1 MANRTKIHPLVARGI
16 QQLVRGEAT
25 NVDGTPMT
33 QQQFADALNVCAD
46 TVAAAVNGT
55 GGYRYQSPA
64 ALAARNGSPKAAS
77 TSTSNGSPK
86 AASNG
91 SKAASNGS
99 KAATEKEPTGE
110 TLPEALVLD
119 ALQDLAGAVRDLEHA
134 LCNDKGIDVR
144 TAAYVHALG
153 RRNAAALGDKENI

>member
-16 QQLVRGEAT
+16 QQLVRTHAT

-64 ALAARNGSPKAAS
+64 ALADGNGSPKAAS
-77 TSTSNGSPK
+77 TSTSNGSP
-86 AASNG
+86 
-91 SKAASNGS
+91 

-153 RRNAAALGDKENI
+153 RRAA

>member
-16 QQLVRGEAT
+16 QQLVRTHAT
-25 NVDGTPMT
+25 NVDGTAMT

-64 ALAARNGSPKAAS
+64 ALAASNGFKAAS
-77 TSTSNGSPK
+77 TST
-86 AASNG
+86 
-91 SKAASNGS
+91 SNGS
-99 KAATEKEPTGE
+99 KAATEKEPAGE
-110 TLPEALVLD
+110 TLPDGPLDVEGVFTCDKTLVLD

-134 LCNDKGIDVR
+134 LAKDRGIDVR

-153 RRNAAALGDKENI
+153 RRAA

>member
-16 QQLVRGEAT
+16 QQLVRTHAT

-64 ALAARNGSPKAAS
+64 ALAASNGFPKAAS
-77 TSTSNGSPK
+77 T
-86 AASNG
+86 SNG

-134 LCNDKGIDVR
+134 L
-144 TAAYVHALG
+144 G
-153 RRNAAALGDKENI
+153 RRAA

>member
-16 QQLVRGEAT
+16 QQLVRTHAT

-64 ALAARNGSPKAAS
+64 ALADGNGSKAAS
-77 TSTSNGSPK
+77 TSTSNGSP
-86 AASNG
+86 
-91 SKAASNGS
+91 

-119 ALQDLAGAVRDLEHA
+119 ALQDLAGAVHDLEHA

-153 RRNAAALGDKENI
+153 RRAA

>member
-16 QQLVRGEAT
+16 QQLVRTHAT

-64 ALAARNGSPKAAS
+64 ALADGNGSKAAS

-86 AASNG
+86 AA
-91 SKAASNGS
+91 A
-99 KAATEKEPTGE
+99 EKEPTGE

-153 RRNAAALGDKENI
+153 RRAA

>member
-16 QQLVRGEAT
+16 QQLVRTHAT

-86 AASNG
+86 AA
-91 SKAASNGS
+91 
-99 KAATEKEPTGE
+99 TEKEPTGE

-153 RRNAAALGDKENI
+153 RRAA

>member
-16 QQLVRGEAT
+16 QQLVRTHAT

-86 AASNG
+86 AA
-91 SKAASNGS
+91 
-99 KAATEKEPTGE
+99 TEKEPTGE

-134 LCNDKGIDVR
+134 LCNDTRSVGARHEDDQR
-144 TAAYVHALG
+144 QPRRAAP
-153 RRNAAALGDKENI
+153 

>member
-16 QQLVRGEAT
+16 QQLVRTHAT

-64 ALAARNGSPKAAS
+64 ALADGNGSKAAS
-77 TSTSNGSPK
+77 TSTSNGSP
-86 AASNG
+86 
-91 SKAASNGS
+91 

>member
-16 QQLVRGEAT
+16 QQLVRTHAT

-86 AASNG
+86 AA
-91 SKAASNGS
+91 
-99 KAATEKEPTGE
+99 TEKEPAGE

>member
-33 QQQFADALNVCAD
+33 RQQFADALNVHAA
-46 TVAAAVNGT
+46 TVSAAVNGT
-55 GGYRYQSPA
+55 GGYRYQSPSV
-64 ALAARNGSPKAAS
+64 LADGHYFGNGVAEP
-77 TSTSNGSPK
+77 PP
-86 AASNG
+86 
-91 SKAASNGS
+91 
-99 KAATEKEPTGE
+99 EKEPTGE
-110 TLPEALVLD
+110 TLPDGPLDVESVFTCDKTLVLD

-134 LCNDKGIDVR
+134 LAKDRGIDVR

-153 RRNAAALGDKENI
+153 RRAA

>member
-1 MANRTKIHPLVARGI
+1 
-16 QQLVRGEAT
+16 
-25 NVDGTPMT
+25 MT

-64 ALAARNGSPKAAS
+64 ALADGNGSPKAAS
-77 TSTSNGSPK
+77 TSTSNGSP
-86 AASNG
+86 
-91 SKAASNGS
+91 

-153 RRNAAALGDKENI
+153 RRAA

>member
-33 QQQFADALNVCAD
+33 RQQFADALNVHAA
-46 TVAAAVNGT
+46 TVSAAVNGT
-55 GGYRYQSPA
+55 GGYRYQSPSV
-64 ALAARNGSPKAAS
+64 LADGHYFGNGVAEP
-77 TSTSNGSPK
+77 P
-86 AASNG
+86 
-91 SKAASNGS
+91 
-99 KAATEKEPTGE
+99 TEKEPTGE
-110 TLPEALVLD
+110 TLPDGPLDVESVFTCDKTLVLD

-134 LCNDKGIDVR
+134 LAKDRGIDVR

-153 RRNAAALGDKENI
+153 RRAA

>member
-16 QQLVRGEAT
+16 QQLVRTHAT
-25 NVDGTPMT
+25 NVDGTAMT

-77 TSTSNGSPK
+77 TSTSNGSP
-86 AASNG
+86 
-91 SKAASNGS
+91 KAASNGS

>member
-16 QQLVRGEAT
+16 QQLVRTHAT

-64 ALAARNGSPKAAS
+64 ALADGNGSKAAS
-77 TSTSNGSPK
+77 TST
-86 AASNG
+86 
-91 SKAASNGS
+91 SNGS

-153 RRNAAALGDKENI
+153 RRAA

>member
-33 QQQFADALNVCAD
+33 RQQFADALNVHAA
-46 TVAAAVNGT
+46 TVSAAVNGT
-55 GGYRYQSPA
+55 GGYRYQSPSVLADGHYFGNGVAEPA
-64 ALAARNGSPKAAS
+64 AEPAA
-77 TSTSNGSPK
+77 
-86 AASNG
+86 
-91 SKAASNGS
+91 
-99 KAATEKEPTGE
+99 EKELTGE
-110 TLPEALVLD
+110 TLPDGPLDVESVFTCDKTLVLD

-134 LCNDKGIDVR
+134 LAKDRGIDVR

-153 RRNAAALGDKENI
+153 RRAA

>member
-33 QQQFADALNVCAD
+33 RQQFADALNVCAD

-55 GGYRYQSPA
+55 GGYRYQSPSV
-64 ALAARNGSPKAAS
+64 LADGHYFGNGVAEPEPEPES
-77 TSTSNGSPK
+77 
-86 AASNG
+86 
-91 SKAASNGS
+91 
-99 KAATEKEPTGE
+99 EPTGE
-110 TLPEALVLD
+110 TLPDGPLDVESVFTCDKTLVLD

-134 LCNDKGIDVR
+134 LAKDRGIDVR

-153 RRNAAALGDKENI
+153 RRAA

>member
-16 QQLVRGEAT
+16 QQLVRTHAT

-33 QQQFADALNVCAD
+33 QQQFADALDVCAD

-55 GGYRYQSPA
+55 GGYRYQGPA
-64 ALAARNGSPKAAS
+64 VLADGNGS
-77 TSTSNGSPK
+77 K
-86 AASNG
+86 AASNGSKAASDG

-134 LCNDKGIDVR
+134 L
-144 TAAYVHALG
+144 G
-153 RRNAAALGDKENI
+153 RRAA

>member
-25 NVDGTPMT
+25 NIDGTLMT

-55 GGYRYQSPA
+55 GGYRYQGPA
-64 ALAARNGSPKAAS
+64 VLADGNGFKAAS

-91 SKAASNGS
+91 SPKAPHLLNQGRAGDHNSQV
-99 KAATEKEPTGE
+99 
-110 TLPEALVLD
+110 ALVLD
-119 ALQDLAGAVRDLEHA
+119 ALQDLAGALRDLEHA
-134 LCNDKGIDVR
+134 LCNDKGIDMR
-144 TAAYVHALG
+144 TAAYGHARG
-153 RRNAAALGDKENI
+153 RRAV

>member
-16 QQLVRGEAT
+16 QQLVRTHAT

-64 ALAARNGSPKAAS
+64 ALADGNGSPKAAS

-86 AASNG
+86 APHLLNQGRAGDHNSQV
-91 SKAASNGS
+91 
-99 KAATEKEPTGE
+99 
-110 TLPEALVLD
+110 ALVLD
-119 ALQDLAGAVRDLEHA
+119 ALQDLAGALRDLEHA
-134 LCNDKGIDVR
+134 LCNDKGIDMR
-144 TAAYVHALG
+144 TAAYGHARG
-153 RRNAAALGDKENI
+153 RRAV

>member
-16 QQLVRGEAT
+16 QQLVRTHAT

-64 ALAARNGSPKAAS
+64 ALADGNGSKAAS
-77 TSTSNGSPK
+77 TSTSIGSP
-86 AASNG
+86 
-91 SKAASNGS
+91 

-110 TLPEALVLD
+110 TLPDGPLDVESVFTCDKTLVLD

-134 LCNDKGIDVR
+134 LAKDRGIDVR

-153 RRNAAALGDKENI
+153 RRAA

>member
-16 QQLVRGEAT
+16 QQLVRTHAT

-64 ALAARNGSPKAAS
+64 ALAASNGFKAAS
-77 TSTSNGSPK
+77 TSTSNGSP
-86 AASNG
+86 
-91 SKAASNGS
+91 

-153 RRNAAALGDKENI
+153 RRAA

>member
-33 QQQFADALNVCAD
+33 RQQFADALNVHAA
-46 TVAAAVNGT
+46 TVSAAVNGT
-55 GGYRYQSPA
+55 GGYRYQSPSV
-64 ALAARNGSPKAAS
+64 LADGHYFGNGVAE
-77 TSTSNGSPK
+77 
-86 AASNG
+86 
-91 SKAASNGS
+91 
-99 KAATEKEPTGE
+99 AATEKEPTGE
-110 TLPEALVLD
+110 TLPDGPLDVESVLTCDKTLVLD

-134 LCNDKGIDVR
+134 LAKDRGIDVR

-153 RRNAAALGDKENI
+153 RRAA

>member
-16 QQLVRGEAT
+16 QQLVRTHAT

-64 ALAARNGSPKAAS
+64 ALADGNGSKAAS
-77 TSTSNGSPK
+77 TSTSNGSP
-86 AASNG
+86 
-91 SKAASNGS
+91 

-153 RRNAAALGDKENI
+153 RRAA

>member
-16 QQLVRGEAT
+16 QQLVRTHAT

-64 ALAARNGSPKAAS
+64 ALADGNGSKAAS
-77 TSTSNGSPK
+77 TST
-86 AASNG
+86 
-91 SKAASNGS
+91 SNGS
-99 KAATEKEPTGE
+99 KAATEKEPAGE

-153 RRNAAALGDKENI
+153 RRAA

>member
-16 QQLVRGEAT
+16 QQLVRTHAT

-64 ALAARNGSPKAAS
+64 ALADGNGSKAAS
-77 TSTSNGSPK
+77 TST
-86 AASNG
+86 
-91 SKAASNGS
+91 SNGS
-99 KAATEKEPTGE
+99 KAATEKEPAGE
-110 TLPEALVLD
+110 TLPDGPLDVESVFTCDKTLVLD

-153 RRNAAALGDKENI
+153 RRAA

>member
-16 QQLVRGEAT
+16 QQLVRTHAT

-86 AASNG
+86 AA
-91 SKAASNGS
+91 
-99 KAATEKEPTGE
+99 TEKEPAGE

-153 RRNAAALGDKENI
+153 RRAA

>member
-16 QQLVRGEAT
+16 QQLVRTHAT

-64 ALAARNGSPKAAS
+64 ALAASNGFKAAS
-77 TSTSNGSPK
+77 TSTSNGSP
-86 AASNG
+86 
-91 SKAASNGS
+91 

>member
-16 QQLVRGEAT
+16 QQLVRTHAT

-64 ALAARNGSPKAAS
+64 ALADGNGSKAAS
-77 TSTSNGSPK
+77 TSTSNGSP
-86 AASNG
+86 
-91 SKAASNGS
+91 

-134 LCNDKGIDVR
+134 LC
-144 TAAYVHALG
+144 
-153 RRNAAALGDKENI
+153 KENI

>member
-16 QQLVRGEAT
+16 QQLVRTHAT

-64 ALAARNGSPKAAS
+64 ALAARNGFKAAS

-134 LCNDKGIDVR
+134 L
-144 TAAYVHALG
+144 G
-153 RRNAAALGDKENI
+153 RRAA